1 MSLFKSNCRI
11 TPTARGDDAPVTRI
25 LMISITYLIRRLR
38 HVGIRNNIARVT
50 EPHFSLVVL
59 CYRSGQNIIPF
70 VERLQRTLSRCNFS
84 WELVLVGNY
93 IEGSDDETPEVVT
106 KLAEGSDNIRTVI
119 RPKQG
124 MMGWD
129 MRMGLDAARG
139 TYIGVIDGDG
149 QFPPESII
157 ACLLKCELED
167 LDLTKTYR
175 VIRDDG
181 LYRRLISTVYNAL
194 FSLLFG
200 FKVRDINSKPKI
212 IRRDKYELLHLQSD
226 DWFADAEIVI
236 RARELGLK
244 MGETPVH
251 FKVNDTRGSFVKPK
265 AILEFTSNLLR
276 YRFSPRQRAKA
287 RSLPRPAEK

>member
-1 MSLFKSNCRI
+1 MIVCLRDTSLQPDRN
-11 TPTARGDDAPVTRI
+11 
-25 LMISITYLIRRLR
+25 TYYHRR
-38 HVGIRNNIARVT
+38 VSD
-50 EPHFSLVVL
+50 PHFSLVVL
-59 CYRSGQNIIPF
+59 CYRSGKNIIPF

-93 IEGSDDETPEVVT
+93 VEGSDDETPQVVAN
-106 KLAEGSDNIRTVI
+106 LAENSNNIRTVI

-129 MRMGLDAARG
+129 MRRGLSAARG
-139 TYIGVIDGDG
+139 TDIVVICGAG

-181 LYRRLISTVYNAL
+181 LYRRLISTVYNAI

-200 FKVRDINSKPKI
+200 FK
-212 IRRDKYELLHLQSD
+212 
-226 DWFADAEIVI
+226 
-236 RARELGLK
+236 
-244 MGETPVH
+244 
-251 FKVNDTRGSFVKPK
+251 
-265 AILEFTSNLLR
+265 
-276 YRFSPRQRAKA
+276 
-287 RSLPRPAEK
+287 

>member
-1 MSLFKSNCRI
+1 VN
-11 TPTARGDDAPVTRI
+11 
-25 LMISITYLIRRLR
+25 
-38 HVGIRNNIARVT
+38 

-59 CYRSGQNIIPF
+59 CYRSGQDIIPF

-93 IEGSDDETPEVVT
+93 IEGSDDETPQVVT
-106 KLAEGSDNIRTVI
+106 KLAESSDNIRTVI

-175 VIRDDG
+175 VVRDDG
-181 LYRRLISTVYNAL
+181 LYRRLISFVYNTL
-194 FSLLFG
+194 FRLLFG

-212 IRRDKYELLHLQSD
+212 IRRDKYELLNLESD
-226 DWFADAEIVI
+226 DWFADAEII
-236 RARELGLK
+236 IKAHELGLK
-244 MGETPVH
+244 VGETPVH
-251 FKVNDTRGSFVKPK
+251 FSVNDNRASFVKPK
-265 AILEFTSNLLR
+265 AIFEFTSNLFR
-276 YRFSPRQRAKA
+276 YRFSTKHKAKA
-287 RSLPRPAEK
+287 GSLPRSAVE

>member
-1 MSLFKSNCRI
+1 MS
-11 TPTARGDDAPVTRI
+11 
-25 LMISITYLIRRLR
+25 
-38 HVGIRNNIARVT
+38 

-59 CYRSGQNIIPF
+59 CYRSGKNIIPF
-70 VERLQRTLSRCNFS
+70 VERLQRTLARCNFS

-93 IEGSDDETPEVVT
+93 IEGSDDETPEVVK

-129 MRMGLDAARG
+129 MRTGLDAARG

-149 QFPPESII
+149 QFPPESIV

-181 LYRRLISTVYNAL
+181 LYRRLISTVYNTI

-200 FKVRDINSKPKI
+200 VKVRDINSKPKI
-212 IRRDKYELLHLQSD
+212 IRRDKYELLNLQSD

-244 MGETPVH
+244 IGETPVH
-251 FKVNDTRGSFVKPK
+251 FSINDARGSFVKPK
-265 AILEFTSNLLR
+265 AILEFSSNLLK
-276 YRFSPRQRAKA
+276 YRFARKQRAKTGA
-287 RSLPRPAEK
+287 LSGSTAK

>member
-1 MSLFKSNCRI
+1 MS
-11 TPTARGDDAPVTRI
+11 
-25 LMISITYLIRRLR
+25 
-38 HVGIRNNIARVT
+38 
-50 EPHFSLVVL
+50 EPFFSLVVL

-93 IEGSDDETPEVVT
+93 VEGSDDETPEVVK
-106 KLAEGSDNIRTVI
+106 KLAERSDNIRTVI

-129 MRMGLDAARG
+129 MRTGLDAARG

-181 LYRRLISTVYNAL
+181 LYRRLISAVYNTI

-212 IRRDKYELLHLQSD
+212 IRRDKYELLNLQSD

-244 MGETPVH
+244 IGETPVH
-251 FKVNDTRGSFVKPK
+251 FSINDARGSFVKPR
-265 AILEFTSNLLR
+265 AILEFSSNLLK
-276 YRFSPRQRAKA
+276 YRFARKQRAKTA
-287 RSLPRPAEK
+287 ALSGSTVE

>member
-1 MSLFKSNCRI
+1 M
-11 TPTARGDDAPVTRI
+11 
-25 LMISITYLIRRLR
+25 
-38 HVGIRNNIARVT
+38 T

-59 CYRSGQNIIPF
+59 CYRSGQSIIPF
-70 VERLQRTLSRCNFS
+70 VERLQRVLSRCNFT

-93 IEGSDDETPEVVT
+93 IEGSDDETPQIVK
-106 KLAEGSDNIRTVI
+106 KLAEESQNIRTVI

-149 QFPPESII
+149 QFPPESIV

-181 LYRRLISTVYNAL
+181 LYRRFISAAYNGI
-194 FSLLFG
+194 FSVLFG

-212 IRRDKYELLHLQSD
+212 IRRDKYELLQLESD

-244 MGETPVH
+244 IGETPVH
-251 FKVNDTRGSFVKPK
+251 FSLNDNRGSFVKPK
-265 AILEFTSNLLR
+265 AILEFTANLLK
-276 YRFSPRQRAKA
+276 YRFSPRHRTKA
-287 RSLPRPAEK
+287 ASLPRSAVE

>member
-1 MSLFKSNCRI
+1 
-11 TPTARGDDAPVTRI
+11 VTDP
-25 LMISITYLIRRLR
+25 Y
-38 HVGIRNNIARVT
+38 
-50 EPHFSLVVL
+50 FSLVVL
-59 CYRSGQNIIPF
+59 CYRSGHSIIPF
-70 VERLQRTLSRCNFS
+70 IERLQRTLSRCNFS
-84 WELVLVGNY
+84 WELILVGNY
-93 IEGSDDETPEVVT
+93 IEGSDDKTPEVVT
-106 KLAEGSDNIRTVI
+106 KLAEHSPNIRTVI

-157 ACLLKCELED
+157 ACLLKAELDE

-181 LYRRLISTVYNAL
+181 LYRRFISFIYNGV

-212 IRRDKYELLHLQSD
+212 IRRDKYELLHLESD

-244 MGETPVH
+244 IGETPVH
-251 FKVNDTRGSFVKPK
+251 FSANDKRGSFVKPR
-265 AILEFTSNLLR
+265 AVLEFTSNLLR
-276 YRFSPRQRAKA
+276 YRFSRNQRRTAGSISRSA
-287 RSLPRPAEK
+287 RSESR

>member
-1 MSLFKSNCRI
+1 MTN
-11 TPTARGDDAPVTRI
+11 
-25 LMISITYLIRRLR
+25 
-38 HVGIRNNIARVT
+38 
-50 EPHFSLVVL
+50 PHFSLVVL
-59 CYRSGQNIIPF
+59 CYRSGHNIVPF
-70 VERLQRTLSRCNFS
+70 VERLERTLSRCNFS

-93 IEGSDDETPEVVT
+93 IEGSDDETPQVVE
-106 KLAEGSDNIRTVI
+106 KLAENSPNIRTVI

-157 ACLLKCELED
+157 ACLLKCELEE

-181 LYRRLISTVYNAL
+181 LYRRFVSYVYNNL
-194 FSLLFG
+194 FRILYGS
-200 FKVRDINSKPKI
+200 KVRDINSKPKI
-212 IRRDKYELLHLQSD
+212 IRRDKYELLNLQSD

-236 RARELGLK
+236 RAQELGLK
-244 MGETPVH
+244 IGETPVH
-251 FKVNDTRGSFVKPK
+251 FDASDARGSFVKP
-265 AILEFTSNLLR
+265 AAVFEFTSNLLR
-276 YRFSPRQRAKA
+276 YRFSRDRQPKHRAVT
-287 RSLPRPAEK
+287 RSSES

>member
-1 MSLFKSNCRI
+1 VS
-11 TPTARGDDAPVTRI
+11 D
-25 LMISITYLIRRLR
+25 
-38 HVGIRNNIARVT
+38 
-50 EPHFSLVVL
+50 PHFSLVVL
-59 CYRSGQNIIPF
+59 CYRSGQAIIPF
-70 VERLQRTLSRCNFS
+70 VDRLQRTLSRCNFT

-106 KLAEGSDNIRTVI
+106 KLAEQSDNIRTVI
-119 RPKQG
+119 RPKEG

-149 QFPPESII
+149 QFPPESIV

-181 LYRRLISTVYNAL
+181 LYRRLISIVYNAL
-194 FSLLFG
+194 FNVLFG
-200 FKVRDINSKPKI
+200 FNTRDINSKPKI
-212 IRRDKYELLHLQSD
+212 IRRDKYELLNLKSD

-236 RARELGLK
+236 RARELGLRV
-244 MGETPVH
+244 GETPVH
-251 FKVNDTRGSFVKPK
+251 FKSNDNRGSFVKPK
-265 AILEFTSNLLR
+265 AILEFGSNLLK
-276 YRFSPRQRAKA
+276 YRFSSAQRTKTKA
-287 RSLPRPAEK
+287 IDKGATSPRSLSSSDADS

>member
-1 MSLFKSNCRI
+1 M
-11 TPTARGDDAPVTRI
+11 TV
-25 LMISITYLIRRLR
+25 
-38 HVGIRNNIARVT
+38 
-50 EPHFSLVVL
+50 PHFSLVVL
-59 CYRSGQNIIPF
+59 CYRSGQSIIPL

-93 IEGSDDETPEVVT
+93 VEGSDDETPQVVT
-106 KLAEGSDNIRTVI
+106 KLAEGSPNILTVI

-149 QFPPESII
+149 QFPPESIV

-212 IRRDKYELLHLQSD
+212 MRRDKYELMNLKSD
-226 DWFADAEIVI
+226 DWFADAEIII

-244 MGETPVH
+244 IGETPVH
-251 FKVNDTRGSFVKPK
+251 FVLNDKRGSFVKPV
-265 AILEFTSNLLR
+265 AILEFASNLLK
-276 YRFSPRQRAKA
+276 YRFSRNQESKA
-287 RSLPRPAEK
+287 GSLSSSAVK

>member
-1 MSLFKSNCRI
+1 VS
-11 TPTARGDDAPVTRI
+11 
-25 LMISITYLIRRLR
+25 
-38 HVGIRNNIARVT
+38 

-59 CYRSGQNIIPF
+59 CYRSGEAIIPF
-70 VERLQRTLSRCNFS
+70 VERLQRTLARCNFS

-106 KLAEGSDNIRTVI
+106 KLAAQSENIRTVI
-119 RPKQG
+119 RPKEG

-181 LYRRLISTVYNAL
+181 IYRRVISMVYNAL

-212 IRRDKYELLHLQSD
+212 IRRDKYELLQLKSD

-244 MGETPVH
+244 IGETPVH
-251 FKVNDTRGSFVKPK
+251 FSVNDNRGSFVKPR
-265 AILEFTSNLLR
+265 AILEFTSNLFR
-276 YRFSPRQRAKA
+276 YRFSSKQSPETAALSRSTAK
-287 RSLPRPAEK
+287 